1 MAITNIFKCSGNET
15 ETISNKVLEKLN
27 ISFEDA
33 NKDAAKI
40 AILSKTLKEDESRTY
55 CTIPFCHTVEAEAL
69 GSTVIFDKKVGN
81 RIDKYSIDNIS
92 LIKDVTSINLDNGR
106 ISEVLKAI
114 KKLKEMDERIC
125 LNITGPISLA
135 TSIMDSR
142 LFYKAL
148 RKDRETASRLLN
160 LIEDSI
166 VAYILEGINQGVDII
181 SYADPTGTIDIV
193 GPKVYEEISGKST
206 YNILKRIEN
215 QLGDTIVHLCGKTST
230 SLEAI
235 GLLEIDRIKVEGK
248 NYIEKIDNI
257 RKERNDIK
265 FIGHWCLKLDKD
277 INEITCCRIK

>member
-1 MAITNIFKCSGNET
+1 MTITNIFKCSGREV
-15 ETISNKVLEKLN
+15 EIIPDEILEKLN
-27 ISFEDA
+27 ISFEDG
-33 NKDAAKI
+33 NKDAFKMAV
-40 AILSKTLKEDESRTY
+40 LSKILRENKSRTY

-69 GSTVIFDKKVGN
+69 GSTVIFDERVGN
-81 RIDKYSIDNIS
+81 RIEKYSIDNIS
-92 LIKDVTSINLDNGR
+92 LIEFIPSIDLVSGR
-106 ISEVLKAI
+106 IAEVLKAI
-114 KKLKEMDERIC
+114 KKLKEMDERVC

-148 RKDRETASRLLN
+148 RKDRETANRLLN

-166 VAYILEGINQGVDII
+166 VAYILEGINQGADIV
-181 SYADPTGTIDIV
+181 SFADPTGTIDIV

-235 GLLEIDRIKVEGK
+235 GLLEIDRIKVEGES
-248 NYIEKIDNI
+248 YIEKIDNI
-257 RKERNDIK
+257 RKERDDIK
-265 FIGHWCLKLDKD
+265 FTGHWCLKLDKD
-277 INEITCCRIK
+277 VNEITCCRIK

>member
-1 MAITNIFKCSGNET
+1 MAVTNIFKCSGNET
-15 ETISNKVLEKLN
+15 ETIPNKILEELN
-27 ISFEDA
+27 ISFEDV

-40 AILSKTLKEDESRTY
+40 AILSKILRENKSRTY
-55 CTIPFCHTVEAEAL
+55 CTIPFCHTVEAEAF
-69 GSTVIFDKKVGN
+69 GSTVIFDKRVGN
-81 RIDKYSIDNIS
+81 RINKYRIDNIS
-92 LIKDVTSINLDNGR
+92 SMEVIPSIDLTNGR
-106 ISEVLKAI
+106 IAEVLKAI
-114 KKLKEMDERIC
+114 KKLKEMEEKVC

-142 LFYKAL
+142 LFYKTL
-148 RKDRETASRLLN
+148 RKDRETANRLLN

-166 VAYILEGINQGVDII
+166 VAYMLEGIKQGADII
-181 SYADPTGTIDIV
+181 SFADPTGTIDIL
-193 GPKVYEEISGKST
+193 GPRIYEEVSGKST
-206 YNILKRIEN
+206 YNILKKIES

-277 INEITCCRIK
+277 VNEITCCRIK